1 MIPILGALVLQAMYG
16 AVDILIV
23 GQFGTTAGIS
33 AVSTGSNI
41 VNLLVFTVTGLAM
54 GITIV
59 IGMYL
64 GQKKE
69 KRIGKLLGGAI
80 CFFVAVSVVL
90 SVIMLIFARPL
101 AMLMQAPAEA
111 LDLTVTYV
119 RICGGGM
126 IFVVGYN
133 VISSVFRGLGNSRL
147 PLIFVA
153 IACVVN
159 IFGDLFFVA
168 VLGMNVAGAAV
179 ATILAQAVSVVLSIM
194 IIRKQELPFTLTKQ
208 DIRFNSEIFNFVRVG
223 APIALQ
229 EILTQL
235 SFLALCA
242 FINRLGLEA
251 SSGYG
256 VANKIVAF
264 VMLIPSSLMQS
275 ISAFVAQN
283 VGAGK
288 EKRARDTMLCGMTM
302 GICIGALVCIGVFL
316 KGDIPSALFTQDEA
330 VIVRA
335 FEYLRGFAPEAVV
348 TAILFSFIGYYNG
361 HGQTLFVMIQ
371 GLAQTF
377 LVRLPMSW
385 YMSIQPDASLT
396 NIGLAAPSATVF
408 GILINGLYFLYY
420 SRKVNGKK

>member
-1 MIPILGALVLQAMYG
+1 M
-16 AVDILIV
+16 
-23 GQFGTTAGIS
+23 
-33 AVSTGSNI
+33 
-41 VNLLVFTVTGLAM
+41 
-54 GITIV
+54 
-59 IGMYL
+59 
-64 GQKKE
+64 
-69 KRIGKLLGGAI
+69 
-80 CFFVAVSVVL
+80 
-90 SVIMLIFARPL
+90 
-101 AMLMQAPAEA
+101 
-111 LDLTVTYV
+111 
-119 RICGGGM
+119 
-126 IFVVGYN
+126 
-133 VISSVFRGLGNSRL
+133 
-147 PLIFVA
+147 
-153 IACVVN
+153 
-159 IFGDLFFVA
+159 
-168 VLGMNVAGAAV
+168 
-179 ATILAQAVSVVLSIM
+179 
-194 IIRKQELPFTLTKQ
+194 
-208 DIRFNSEIFNFVRVG
+208 
-223 APIALQ
+223 
-229 EILTQL
+229 
-235 SFLALCA
+235 
-242 FINRLGLEA
+242 
-251 SSGYG
+251 
-256 VANKIVAF
+256 VAF